1 MFALKPISR
10 DSIDGALARAERYRL
25 LNEPHEAESICR
37 DILEVDPTNR
47 QARISLVLALT
58 DEIPQESGAFAGAME
73 AMSSLETE
81 YDRTYYSGI
90 AWERRAKASYAAR
103 AVGTNSSIY
112 MTGPLRRCGSSSE
125 AEHLRP
131 AGNDDAVLRWNACV
145 RFLDRHKELGP
156 AMEEASDLFFPSKA
170 WSPAPRDDCFS
181 DAANSVLNR
190 EARRRTLSQSGKHSR
205 DERCDSCR
213 ELATWSGNERNQ
225 TVGDEP
231 LWQRSR
237 GDVLA

>member
-58 DEIPQESGAFAGAME
+58 DEIPQESSAFAGAME
-73 AMSSLETE
+73 AMSGLETE
-81 YDRTYYSGI
+81 YDRSYYSGI

-103 AVGTNSSIY
+103 AVGASSSIY
-112 MTGPLRRCGSSSE
+112 DWTVKALRLFGE

-156 AMEEASDLFFPSKA
+156 TMEEASEPI
-170 WSPAPRDDCFS
+170 
-181 DAANSVLNR
+181 
-190 EARRRTLSQSGKHSR
+190 LS
-205 DERCDSCR
+205 E
-213 ELATWSGNERNQ
+213 
-225 TVGDEP
+225 
-231 LWQRSR
+231 
-237 GDVLA
+237 